1 MIAEKNDGSMPRE
14 PYQRCSQALF
24 EAWLKPI
31 CEANP
36 LIESHFGVKAEEVK
50 EGGEGTTTSLLNMT
64 SGERKIVHS
73 KYVVACD
80 GAGSRLRKSIEIP
93 LTGGPV

>member
-31 CEANP
+31 CEKNP
-36 LIESHFGVKAEEVK
+36 LIELHSGVKAEEVK
-50 EGGEGTTTSLLNMT
+50 ENGEGVMTCLLNMAT
-64 SGERKIVHS
+64 GERKYVDT

-80 GAGSRLRKSIEIP
+80 GAGSRLRKSTGIP
-93 LTGGPV
+93 LIGGPV